1 MADYRLSGY
10 TAQLPL
16 GLSGSLTS
24 AANNCGKVSSSNAVW
39 ATARGGSSETQSANS
54 LRLGVSTGATFTINR
69 CFLQFEI
76 PNNLS
81 RLDDNPQLTLYV
93 DSLGSGDDKVFIG
106 SVTYGSAFQTPWSS
120 WTAANAWDSV
130 QTADSAAYYA
140 GPGGYYATLTAG
152 LNTLELK
159 ANSGLAKFHCLFGGI
174 TSSGIKYITIA
185 VINYTYDK
193 EDNSSFSS
201 ATAIEFANASHANAP
216 TLVLRKP
223 WFVNDRGE
231 EFPVDYDY
239 TIRAY
244 DVGVNQKDRSVPQ
257 LPFSTAI
264 KGPMSLRGKNVPYK
278 VTT

>member
-24 AANNCGKVSSSNAVW
+24 AANNCGRVSSSNAVW
-39 ATARGGSSETQSANS
+39 ATARAGSSESQSANS
-54 LRLGVSTGATFTINR
+54 LRIEVSTGGTFTISR

-76 PNNLS
+76 PSNLS

-93 DSLGSGDDKVFIG
+93 DSLGVEDDKVFIG
-106 SVTYGSAFQTPWSS
+106 SVAYGSSFQTPWSS
-120 WTAANAWDSV
+120 WTAANGWDSV
-130 QTADSAAYYA
+130 QTADSAAYYV
-140 GPGGYYATLTAG
+140 GSGGYYATLTAG

-159 ANSGLAKFHCLFGGI
+159 ANSGLAKYDCLFGGI
-174 TSSGIKYITIA
+174 TSSGVRYVTIA
-185 VINYTYDK
+185 IINYTYDK
-193 EDNSSFSS
+193 ENNSSFSS
-201 ATAIEFANASHANAP
+201 TTAIEFANASHANTP

-223 WFVNDRGE
+223 WFVNDRGD
-231 EFPVDYDY
+231 EFPIAGDF
-239 TIRAY
+239 TIRAFE
-244 DVGVNQKDRSVPQ
+244 VGVNQIDRSVPQ

-264 KGPMSLRGKNVPYK
+264 KGPISLRNKNVPYK